1 MMSILVSKSV
11 LFTSEAATL
20 LSLSVQRV
28 YGLIH
33 SCKLPAYKEKDCR
46 AWKIPA
52 ESVTNYIK
60 RIAICRTIDKP
71 RKHLSSD
78 DRAAV
83 WAS

>member
-33 SCKLPAYKEKDCR
+33 SGKLPAYKEKDCR

-52 ESVTNYIK
+52 ESVTNYIQMQLK
-60 RIAICRTIDKP
+60 ENGTQKEGWYNG
-71 RKHLSSD
+71 K
-78 DRAAV
+78 
-83 WAS
+83 

>member
-20 LSLSVQRV
+20 LSLSVQRA

-33 SCKLPAYKEKDCR
+33 SGKLPAYKEKDCR

-52 ESVTNYIK
+52 ESVTNYIQMQLK
-60 RIAICRTIDKP
+60 ENGTQKEGWYNG
-71 RKHLSSD
+71 K
-78 DRAAV
+78 
-83 WAS
+83 